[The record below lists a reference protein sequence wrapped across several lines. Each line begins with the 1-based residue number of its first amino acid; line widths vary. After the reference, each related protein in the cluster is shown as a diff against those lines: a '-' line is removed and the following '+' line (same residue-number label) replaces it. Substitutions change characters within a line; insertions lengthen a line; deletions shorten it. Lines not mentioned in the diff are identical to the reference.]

1 MSEYNYPPSGQ
12 CWVWGGGAQSPG
24 LDLGLWESRAGI
36 WEGFKEEVRGGEA
49 SRGG

>member
-12 CWVWGGGAQSPG
+12 CWVWRGAQSPG

-36 WEGFKEEVRGGEA
+36 REGFKKEVRGGEA